1 MSGAARVKRLA
12 REFAECQKDKS
23 GIAIEQV
30 GDALDQFV
38 GSFPGP
44 QGTPYEGGR
53 FRVAITAPPRYPF
66 EPLAM
71 KFITKVSCAPPPP
84 PSRSGSAAIDEP
96 GLVPQVYHPS
106 ARMSFATF
114 FSCIDSRCLCADI
127 SSASGYICLDIL
139 KTSWSPVFTLRTC
152 LVSLQSLLSTPEP
165 NDPQDAEVVYA
176 APDPAPSTSTTHT
189 PAPSSRSSS
198 VQPPQPD
205 LESQARLAGLD
216 WTDVQAFSDMG
227 FPAERVV
234 ETLKFLNYRP
244 GNRENVGEDAVISR
258 LVG

>member
-1 MSGAARVKRLA
+1 MSAAARVKRLA
-12 REFAECQKDKS
+12 REFADCQKDKS
-23 GIAIEQV
+23 GITIEQV

-66 EPLAM
+66 EPLVM
-71 KFITKVSCAPPPP
+71 KFITKV
-84 PSRSGSAAIDEP
+84 
-96 GLVPQVYHPS
+96 YHPN
-106 ARMSFATF
+106 
-114 FSCIDSRCLCADI
+114 I

-165 NDPQDAEVVYA
+165 NDPQDAEVAKHYLTNREGFESTARYWTEVYA
-176 APDPAPSTSTTHT
+176 APDPALAPSTTHT
-189 PAPSSRSSS
+189 PSSSTAPSRSSS
-198 VQPPQPD
+198 AQGPPPPRPRPD
-205 LESQARLAGLD
+205 LQSQARLAGLD
-216 WTDVQAFSDMG
+216 WTDVQTFSDMG
-227 FPAERVV
+227 FPAELVV

-258 LVG
+258 LVA

>member
-71 KFITKVSCAPPPP
+71 KFITKV
-84 PSRSGSAAIDEP
+84 
-96 GLVPQVYHPS
+96 YHPN
-106 ARMSFATF
+106 
-114 FSCIDSRCLCADI
+114 I

-165 NDPQDAEVVYA
+165 NDPQDAEVAKHYLTNRESFESTARYWTEVYA

-189 PAPSSRSSS
+189 PTPSSRSSS

-234 ETLKFLNYRP
+234 ETLQFLNYRP
-244 GNRENVGEDAVISR
+244 GNRETVGEDAVISR